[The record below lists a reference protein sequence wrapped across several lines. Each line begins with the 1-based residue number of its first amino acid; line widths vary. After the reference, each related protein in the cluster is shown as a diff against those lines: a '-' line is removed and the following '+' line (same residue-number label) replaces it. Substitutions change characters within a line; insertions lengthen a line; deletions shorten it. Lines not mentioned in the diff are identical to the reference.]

1 MNPILVLMQ
10 KELATS
16 LRSRMAVFTLV
27 TLTLVFTLIPLA
39 MIVGS
44 NMLPADSYKRS
55 GLDENMLQTMLAAYP
70 MLQGFPRNQVIQGL
84 MVSSMQP
91 LFLLIP
97 LMIPMTLAVYSI
109 IGEKQ
114 TRSLEA
120 LLATPISTRDLLLG
134 KCLAAALPG
143 VASAWVSYG
152 IFAVAAS
159 VLVPGPI
166 FTNLLMQ
173 PAWLLAVVLA
183 MPAAAAFGVLLGLM
197 VSSRASDPQS
207 AQQVAGVIVLPVVA
221 LIIDQMTGLVRL
233 SVPIT
238 LIAVAILVAI
248 DAALLQAAV
257 RLFGRE
263 TILTRWK

>member
-16 LRSRMAVFTLV
+16 LRSRMAVFTIAI
-27 TLTLVFTLIPLA
+27 LTIVFTLLPLG
-39 MIVGS
+39 IIIGGNV
-44 NMLPADSYKRS
+44 LPADSYKRS
-55 GLDENMLQTMLAAYP
+55 NLDDATLQAMLAAYP
-70 MLQGFPRNQVIQGL
+70 NLQGLPKSQVIEGL
-84 MVSSMQP
+84 IVSGMQP

-134 KCLAAALPG
+134 KCLAAVVPG
-143 VASAWVSYG
+143 VVSAWVSYG

-159 VLVPGPI
+159 FLVPSQI
-166 FTNLLMQ
+166 FTTLLIQ
-173 PAWLLAVVLA
+173 PAWLVAVILA
-183 MPAAAAFGVLLGLM
+183 MPASAVLGVLVGLM

-207 AQQVAGVIVLPVVA
+207 AQQVAGFIVLPIVG
-221 LIIDQMTGLVRL
+221 LMLGQITGVVRL

-238 LIAVAILVAI
+238 LIAVAILVVI